1 MSAGHASTN
10 GGNGASG
17 LRPSLGWG
25 GLLVLGIANIL
36 GAGVYVMTG
45 TAAARFAGPAVTV
58 SFAIAGAACLLVALC
73 YAELA
78 SSMPESGS
86 AYSYC
91 RRALGGGPAWS
102 LGWLLFLEYSVA
114 ASLLAVG
121 FAGYLGSLL
130 ADFGLAFPA
139 ALSTPLVHSE
149 LVDGRHVLSLG
160 AGFNL
165 VAALAVLCAGAI
177 AALGMSRYSL
187 VSTLLVVLKVAVLV
201 GFILVGSGAVDPA
214 NWHPF
219 VPPNEGG
226 FTYGWEGVA
235 RGASLLFF
243 AFLGFETVS
252 TAAAETRT
260 PQRDVPIGILG
271 SLVICTTLYM
281 LSGIVLTGLVP
292 FRELGVPDPIA
303 IAVDRIGLPGVA
315 LVIKVGALAGL
326 GSVLLANA
334 FGHSRV
340 CYAMARDGYLPALF
354 SRVHA
359 TRNSLWLGN
368 LVLALIAAI
377 GAALLPISVM
387 ADLIS
392 FGVAFMFAMVAVSLI
407 HMRNV
412 QPDLERRFR
421 VPLGGVRI
429 RGIWFGFV
437 PVAAIVTSFVMTLP
451 VALDILDQ
459 ARRGDWLAAS
469 LLGLYGLAGTAIY
482 LFYGRPRA
490 RRFAAS
496 PLSSKDTVPYAE
508 SH

>member
-1 MSAGHASTN
+1 MSGPMRT
-10 GGNGASG
+10 GA

-45 TAAARFAGPAVTV
+45 TAAARFAGPAVTL
-58 SFAIAGAACLLVALC
+58 SFVVAGFACLLVALC

-102 LGWLLFLEYSVA
+102 LGWLLFLEYSIA

-130 ADFGLAFPA
+130 GDFGVALPA
-139 ALSTPLVHSE
+139 ALSTPLIQSAV
-149 LVDGRHVLSLG
+149 VDGRHALSLG

-165 VAALAVLCAGAI
+165 VAALAVLCAGGI

-187 VSTLLVVLKVAVLV
+187 VSTLLVVVKVGVLA
-201 GFILVGSGAVDPA
+201 GFILVGMGAVDPA
-214 NWHPF
+214 NWAPF

-252 TAAAETRT
+252 TAAAETRH

-271 SLVICTTLYM
+271 SLAVCTGLYV
-281 LSGIVLTGLVP
+281 LSAIVLTGLVP

-303 IAVDRIGLPGVA
+303 IAVDRIGMPGIA
-315 LVIKVGALAGL
+315 LLIKVGALAGL
-326 GSVLLANA
+326 ASVLLANA
-334 FGHSRV
+334 FGHSRI
-340 CYAMARDGYLPALF
+340 CYAMARDGYLPDLF
-354 SRVHA
+354 ASVHR
-359 TRNSLWLGN
+359 TRNSLWKGN
-368 LVLALIAAI
+368 LLLAAIAAV

-407 HMRNV
+407 HVRNT
-412 QPDLERRFR
+412 QPDLPRKFR

-429 RGIWFGFV
+429 GGVWIGFV

-451 VALDILDQ
+451 VALDIVGQ
-459 ARRGDWLAAS
+459 ARRGDWLS
-469 LLGLYGLAGTAIY
+469 VGLLGVYALAGFSLY
-482 LFYGRPRA
+482 RFYGRPRA
-490 RRFAAS
+490 LGR
-496 PLSSKDTVPYAE
+496 LSHQPSETETPSYAE
-508 SH
+508 NH